1 MAAPPDW
8 LTRPL
13 CGPQRGPARL
23 RAADLAR
30 RVGTGRAR
38 LPRSRVGPAAPGARP
53 ARDRARGRG
62 RARPGRQPAL
72 LTLAADDLRA
82 REEWLRAVHD
92 AGAARVAFDPTAGTP
107 LQGELTAA
115 LVAEVT
121 SHKRGLACL

>member
-1 MAAPPDW
+1 VAAPPDW

-13 CGPQRGPARL
+13 HVLNVGRRGFAPLTWRDELGLVGLAFLDPALAQRHLERVRRATAPVGEGKPSRPPA
-23 RAADLAR
+23 
-30 RVGTGRAR
+30 
-38 LPRSRVGPAAPGARP
+38 
-53 ARDRARGRG
+53 
-62 RARPGRQPAL
+62 AL

-92 AGAARVAFDPTAGTP
+92 AGAARVAFDPPVGSP

>member
-13 CGPQRGPARL
+13 HVLNVGRRGFAPLTWRDELGLVGLAFL
-23 RAADLAR
+23 DRASAERHLERVR
-30 RVGTGRAR
+30 RATAPTGEGE
-38 LPRSRVGPAAPGARP
+38 PSRPAA
-53 ARDRARGRG
+53 
-62 RARPGRQPAL
+62 AL

-92 AGAARVAFDPTAGTP
+92 AGAARVAFDPTVGSP

-121 SHKRGLACL
+121 SYKRGLACL